1 MQGALEAARLSQGS
15 ATMTKLSFALLALPL
30 ALTLVACG
38 KDPAPSGNDAESF
51 AARIHQNAGAPAAPA
66 APAATATPK
75 VATPLPGAAPGPF
88 AAGTLTDPAART
100 CGATLMGPFIG
111 RPADAATR
119 AEIVKVLGRTDNL
132 RFVPYGSQGYVNPD
146 PTNPRLSLM
155 LDESGIIRDAR
166 CG

>member
-1 MQGALEAARLSQGS
+1 
-15 ATMTKLSFALLALPL
+15 MTKLSPALLALPL
-30 ALTLVACG
+30 VLMLTACG
-38 KDPAPSGNDAESF
+38 KDPEPAGNDAESF

-66 APAATATPK
+66 APVATATPK
-75 VATPLPGAAPGPF
+75 IATPLPGAAPGPF
-88 AAGTLTDPAART
+88 AAGTLTDPAAKT
-100 CGATLMGPFIG
+100 CGAPLMAPFIG
-111 RPADAATR
+111 RPADEATR

-132 RFVPYGSQGYVNPD
+132 RFVPYGSVGYVNPD